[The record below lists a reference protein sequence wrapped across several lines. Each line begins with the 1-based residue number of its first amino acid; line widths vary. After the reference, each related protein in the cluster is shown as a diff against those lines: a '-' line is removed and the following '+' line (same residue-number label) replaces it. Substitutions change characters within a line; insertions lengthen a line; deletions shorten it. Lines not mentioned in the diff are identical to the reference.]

1 MQMMTEGQRSAMNE
15 WVPLMEYATRMGLSL
30 STLRRHI
37 KAKKVPFR
45 IENGKYL
52 LLCTGSGSPSIRVQ
66 ELERELQRAREEIA
80 ELKTLIALY
89 EETPQLSQRL
99 DL

>member
-1 MQMMTEGQRSAMNE
+1 MTESQRSAMNE

-52 LLCTGSGSPSIRVQ
+52 LLCTSSDRVQ
-66 ELERELQRAREEIA
+66 ELERDLKRAREEIA

-89 EETPQLSQRL
+89 EESPADARRL
-99 DL
+99 AT